1 MRRSIIL
8 YGLSLAILI
17 FVLKILEYRYLV
29 HDLSLEFYIG
39 LIAVFFAALGAWVG
53 RRLTRGKKIQR
64 FYLAPEFKANEDK
77 LIETGL
83 SRRELDVLELMSK
96 GNSNQEIAD
105 TLFLSLNTVKTHSSN
120 VFLKL
125 DVKRRTQAIQ
135 RAKELHLIP

>member
-17 FVLKILEYRYLV
+17 FVLKVLEYRYLV

-39 LIAVFFAALGAWVG
+39 LIAVFFAVLGAWVG
-53 RRLTRGKKIQR
+53 WRLTRGKKIQR
-64 FYLAPEFKANEDK
+64 LSSAPEFKANEDK
-77 LIETGL
+77 LTETGL

-105 TLFLSLNTVKTHSSN
+105 TLFLSLNTVKSHSSN

>member
-1 MRRSIIL
+1 LRRSIIL

-29 HDLSLEFYIG
+29 HDLSLQFYIG

-53 RRLTRGKKIQR
+53 WRLTRGKKIQR
-64 FYLAPEFKANEDK
+64 FYSTPEFKANEDK